1 LALFLRRRR
10 TFRPI
15 RTVIDAVVIVA
26 VVWAVGFVW
35 YAGQI
40 SRATPGPDNPNDT
53 TTADA
58 VVVLT
63 GAQDRLGIGFELL
76 AAGKAKRMF
85 ISGVYRGVD
94 VQQIL
99 KALNRSP
106 KEGENPITL
115 GYGAD
120 DTVGNARETAE
131 WVARENI
138 RSLILVTSNFHMP
151 RALVEFHAEMPTVT
165 ILPHA
170 TAPASFKIESWW
182 RYPGT
187 LKLIASEWSKYVG
200 ARMSVTMGLR
210 APPPPNF
217 TTGAFAPPASP
228 DTAAPP
234 ATSPKGASP
243 KEAPEFTEPRTPSQ
257 QAPEF
262 GPGDNAAPEQRDY
275 EPPAENAQ

>member
-1 LALFLRRRR
+1 MALFFRRRHR
-10 TFRPI
+10 FHPI
-15 RTVIDAVVIVA
+15 RTILDALVIVA
-26 VVWAVGFVW
+26 VCWLVGFVW

-40 SRATPGPDNPNDT
+40 TKATPGPDSPLDT

-76 AAGKAKRMF
+76 SAGHAKRMF

-99 KALNRSP
+99 KALRRSP
-106 KEGENPITL
+106 SEGANPITL

-131 WVARENI
+131 WVAKEGVK
-138 RSLILVTSNFHMP
+138 SLILVTSNFHMP
-151 RALVEFHAEMPTVT
+151 RALVEFHAELPGIT
-165 ILPHA
+165 IIPHA
-170 TAPASFKIESWW
+170 TAPSSFKIESWW

-187 LKLIASEWSKYVG
+187 IKLIASEWSKYVG
-200 ARMSVTMGLR
+200 ARMSVMMGLR
-210 APPPPNF
+210 APPPPEVAIG
-217 TTGAFAPPASP
+217 TTGAGAP
-228 DTAAPP
+228 AP
-234 ATSPKGASP
+234 T
-243 KEAPEFTEPRTPSQ
+243 EAPEFTEPRQPSQ

-262 GPGDNAAPEQRDY
+262 GPGNNPPGDNHDY
-275 EPPAENAQ
+275 EPPAENTP